1 MYRLHNRIQEVQ
13 RYETYKEH
21 GIQTNRGKPGT
32 YVIHSEDGRIYEGI
46 TTAVLNNLRKHYKKG
61 VYSTD
66 KAVDAWYQVA
76 TEGSR
81 SYNKEFGYSFSVGDR
96 FTVAV
101 ELEKYYRED
110 VEEA

>member
-1 MYRLHNRIQEVQ
+1 MKRTKSMIYRPTEESRELMLYTVN
-13 RYETYKEH
+13 
-21 GIQTNRGKPGT
+21 
-32 YVIHSEDGRIYEGI
+32 DGRIYEGI
-46 TTAVLNNLRKHYKKG
+46 ITAVLNNLRKHYKKG